1 MSLRSYT
8 VSVLDSQ
15 HKGAK
20 WSTHRERE
28 RENRKSTSIY
38 TEYTHT
44 RRPGTSKQ
52 DLTANGSI
60 PYIANSLMVHRY
72 VFGGEE
78 AHRIPSLHACD
89 AIHAA
94 DTETCIASPRLAWPP
109 LQGHRT
115 CYPLHNFFW
124 SLRTT
129 GEEKSQPLCPV
140 FCVLVHSA
148 ARKRVVN

>member
-94 DTETCIASPRLAWPP
+94 DTETCIASPRLAATPRASHMLPP
-109 LQGHRT
+109 SQLLLVPAYYR
-115 CYPLHNFFW
+115 
-124 SLRTT
+124 R
-129 GEEKSQPLCPV
+129 GEIPAALP
-140 FCVLVHSA
+140 CVLRPGPQCRPQKSC
-148 ARKRVVN
+148 